1 MLWLCLTLPQLPLEA
16 LQASHEQAPMVI
28 TACEGSSRWIVCAN
42 EAAERVH
49 LKPPTNY
56 TVALAVCPGLKMLE
70 RNLQAENS
78 ALERLAAW
86 AYQFSSTVVLGKLSA
101 RFNEA
106 RNAVLWLEIG
116 ASLKLFGGFRTLIET
131 IEGEL
136 QQLGYT
142 YRLGI
147 GPTLEG
153 AALLARA
160 GIRIATTTTQAL
172 RSRIQELSIALLAL
186 PIAIH
191 QHLTTSGVRTIGL
204 LLGLPRDAISKRF
217 GPEITDF
224 LDRLVGDAADPRP
237 AFCLPPRYAAKF
249 GFDFELKQSEALLF
263 PLKRMLCEFA
273 GFLRGHD
280 VGVQQFSLIFE
291 HRETA
296 SSCVEIGL
304 SVPDRNLEK
313 FLALVKEKLERTQL
327 PAHTIGL
334 QLIADQFSDPAIQ
347 QPDFFSS
354 TLQTSEELTHTIDRL
369 TARLGSTGVYGL
381 KNVADHRPECSW
393 STATADE
400 KRRTL
405 DFPERPLWL
414 LPQPKPLQLSA
425 MPQIAAGPERIESGW
440 WDGGDMRRDYYV
452 VRMSNG
458 AELWVYRDLADNGQW
473 YLHGF
478 WA

>member
-16 LQASHEQAPMVI
+16 LQTSHEQTPIVI

-56 TVALAVCPGLKMLE
+56 TVALAVCPELKMLE
-70 RNLQAENS
+70 RNLQAEHN

-86 AYQFSSTVVLGKLSA
+86 AYQFSSNVVLGEISP

-116 ASLKLFGGFRTLIET
+116 ASLKLFGGFRTLIEA
-131 IEGEL
+131 IEREL
-136 QQLGYT
+136 QQLRYT
-142 YRLGI
+142 YRVGI

-153 AALLARA
+153 SALLARA
-160 GIRIATTTTQAL
+160 GIRIATTSTQAL
-172 RSRIQELSIALLAL
+172 RSKIHELPISLLAL

-191 QHLTTSGVRTIGL
+191 RHLMTSGVRTIGL
-204 LLGLPRDAISKRF
+204 LLELPRDAIAKRF
-217 GPEITDF
+217 GPETTRF
-224 LDRLVGDAADPRP
+224 LDRLIGEAADPRP

-263 PLKRMLCEFA
+263 PLKRMLREFA

-280 VGVQQFSLIFE
+280 VGVQSFSLVFE
-291 HRETA
+291 HREIQH
-296 SSCVEIGL
+296 SCIELGL
-304 SVPDRNLEK
+304 SIPDRDPEK

-327 PAHTIGL
+327 PAPTIGL
-334 QLIADQFSDPAIQ
+334 QLIADQFSDPTTQ
-347 QPDFFSS
+347 QPDFFSN
-354 TLQTSEELTHTIDRL
+354 TLQTNEELAHTVDRL

-381 KNVADHRPECSW
+381 KSVADHRPENSW
-393 STATADE
+393 STAVHSE
-400 KRRTL
+400 KRASL
-405 DFPERPLWL
+405 DFPARPLWI

-425 MPQIAAGPERIESGW
+425 TPQIAAGPERIESGW
-440 WDGGDMRRDYYV
+440 WDAGDVRRDYYIA
-452 VRMSNG
+452 RMSNG

-478 WA
+478 WS